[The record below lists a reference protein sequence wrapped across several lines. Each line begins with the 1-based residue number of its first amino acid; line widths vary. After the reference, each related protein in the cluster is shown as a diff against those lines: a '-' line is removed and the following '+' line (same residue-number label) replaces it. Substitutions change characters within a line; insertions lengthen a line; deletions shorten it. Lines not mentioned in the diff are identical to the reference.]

1 MRIALLFL
9 GLLALGIGGFVA
21 VEGVPPAVKPWLAQ
35 QHWLAGLPGLATL
48 ALPSEAAPAAASA
61 RPPVP
66 VVATIVRAE
75 DVPIYLSGIGTVQ
88 AYNTVSVKTKIDGE
102 IIQIL
107 FKEGQDVKIGD
118 PLAVIDPRP
127 YEAQL
132 QQQKAAK
139 QKDQALLDG
148 ALLDLARYQNLVLRD
163 YASRQSVDQQKA
175 LVDQYRA
182 QLMSDDAQ
190 IRYAETQLSYTRI
203 VSPIDGRVGIRQVDS
218 GNYLRASDGTTIVV
232 ITQLQPIS
240 AVFTLS
246 AAAVAA
252 THMTPGMAHF
262 TVMAMANDDRT
273 EIDKGTIDLV
283 DNQVDQATGTIKV
296 KASFPNAA
304 IALWPGNF
312 VNGRLVVDTRH
323 DGLTVP
329 SAAVRHG
336 PRGDFVWLL
345 HPNKTAETKAVVI
358 GQVFDG
364 RTLIE
369 RGVQRGDQ
377 VVLDGYYRLEN
388 GSPVEIT
395 RTEPAAPPA
404 GGAQKPKPGP
414 T

>member
-1 MRIALLFL
+1 MRKALLFP
-9 GLLALGIGGFVA
+9 GLLALVIGGFVV
-21 VEGVPPAVKPWLAQ
+21 VEGVPPAVKTMLV
-35 QHWLAGLPGLATL
+35 GLLGLATFI
-48 ALPSEAAPAAASA
+48 AASETAPQVTAA

-66 VVATIVRAE
+66 VVVTTARIE

-88 AYNTVSVKTKIDGE
+88 AYNTVSVKTKVDGE
-102 IIQIL
+102 ITQIL
-107 FKEGQDVKIGD
+107 FREGQDVKVGD

-163 YASRQSVDQQKA
+163 FASRQSVDQQKA
-175 LVDQYRA
+175 LVEQYRG
-182 QLMSDDAQ
+182 QLARDDAQ
-190 IRYAETQLSYTRI
+190 IRYAETQVSFTRI
-203 VSPIDGRVGIRQVDS
+203 TSPINGRVGIRQVDS
-218 GNYLRASDGTTIVV
+218 GNYLRASDNTTIVV

-246 AAAVAA
+246 AAAVAG
-252 THMTPGMAHF
+252 THMIPGTAHLPV
-262 TVMAMANDDRT
+262 TALAADDRT
-273 EIDKGTIDLV
+273 ELDKGTIDLV
-283 DNQVDQATGTIKV
+283 DNQVDQATGTIKL

-345 HPNKTAETKAVVI
+345 HPDKTAESKGVVV
-358 GQVFDG
+358 GQVFNG

-369 RGVQRGDQ
+369 RGLQRGDQ

-395 RTEPAAPPA
+395 RTEPATSQRPVPTPASTNAAPT
-404 GGAQKPKPGP
+404 PGP